1 MLIHSVQSILF
12 WCCFLLLT
20 NETLKL
26 ASINSRKEKQ
36 EITQHSPVLGG
47 AKGFIS
53 LHREMH
59 IKDISA
65 SMGREGGELSR
76 VWHMLSSNCASL
88 FTLRLANK
96 IFVVNH
102 Q

>member
-36 EITQHSPVLGG
+36 EITQHSPVLGR

-65 SMGREGGELSR
+65 SMGREGGGTIT
-76 VWHMLSSNCASL
+76 C
-88 FTLRLANK
+88 LAYAL
-96 IFVVNH
+96 
-102 Q
+102 